1 MGRVVAQRMSTDTL
15 MTAVEF
21 VSFNDTVL
29 MTDKKMLS
37 TFIDPVTM
45 FRHTVDPY
53 VLEVTIS

>member
-1 MGRVVAQRMSTDTL
+1 MGRVVARRMSIDTL
-15 MTAVEF
+15 LTTVEF
-21 VSFNDTVL
+21 VSSNDTIP

-45 FRHTVDPY
+45 FCHAVDPY

>member
-1 MGRVVAQRMSTDTL
+1 MSTDTL

-21 VSFNDTVL
+21 VSFNDTIP